1 MEFGSLE
8 VVVAFIGGCISA
20 GLLLGGVIAVVNSWR
35 P

>member
-1 MEFGSLE
+1 MQFASLD
-8 VVVAFIGGCISA
+8 VVVALFGGCISA